1 MASTEEV
8 RSVQGDKMVWWGM
21 CGEIGA
27 GRQDGMVG
35 NVWSA
40 KGLGEN

>member
-8 RSVQGDKMVWWGM
+8 RLVS
-21 CGEIGA
+21 A